1 MEFFY
6 GVLFGLGLQLVAA
19 LIVGIWLVLLIRFGV
34 LPMIFEYQKASSDE
48 RTHTTRM
55 ATRIILGIELL
66 SVPIMPLLCCNEQ
79 FIFWLAEFR
88 VVKTIL
94 GFTYSPVLL
103 VLIVEGWLVL
113 IFHFGWQYLSDGL
126 SMSVDLHQRIG
137 LYLDRIILFIGVIT
151 GLFGF
156 VWWNS
161 IPEDKFEDVYRLGL
175 VILSPAT
182 SLLTAGMVVMLPIS
196 LVQTLKPPKSNE
208 QSATL
213 MRNITLALLVVLV
226 VLSVA
231 GGVWSVL
238 MYRHFWHGTGLVPG

>member
-113 IFHFGWQYLSDGL
+113 IFSF
-126 SMSVDLHQRIG
+126 
-137 LYLDRIILFIGVIT
+137 
-151 GLFGF
+151 
-156 VWWNS
+156 WW
-161 IPEDKFEDVYRLGL
+161 F
-175 VILSPAT
+175 
-182 SLLTAGMVVMLPIS
+182 
-196 LVQTLKPPKSNE
+196 
-208 QSATL
+208 
-213 MRNITLALLVVLV
+213 
-226 VLSVA
+226 
-231 GGVWSVL
+231 
-238 MYRHFWHGTGLVPG
+238 